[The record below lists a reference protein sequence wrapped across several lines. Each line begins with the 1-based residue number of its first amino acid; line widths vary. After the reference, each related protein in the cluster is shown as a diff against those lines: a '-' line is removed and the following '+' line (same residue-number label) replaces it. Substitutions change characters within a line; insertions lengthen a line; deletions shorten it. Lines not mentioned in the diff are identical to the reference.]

1 MSRRTR
7 AESTAAAPTAPKA
20 SDSPQASGRTVR
32 YLTDGVH
39 LYRFLG
45 SLATRAGGMI
55 GIENCRSL
63 DIMLVPAD
71 DLDQGHLRAVGSAG
85 GD

>member
-1 MSRRTR
+1 MSRWFR
-7 AESTAAAPTAPKA
+7 AGATAVAQTTPAA
-20 SDSPQASGRTVR
+20 SDTADSGGRKIR

-45 SLATRAGGMI
+45 PLATRAGGMI

-71 DLDQGHLRAVGSAG
+71 DLHQGHLRAVGSAS